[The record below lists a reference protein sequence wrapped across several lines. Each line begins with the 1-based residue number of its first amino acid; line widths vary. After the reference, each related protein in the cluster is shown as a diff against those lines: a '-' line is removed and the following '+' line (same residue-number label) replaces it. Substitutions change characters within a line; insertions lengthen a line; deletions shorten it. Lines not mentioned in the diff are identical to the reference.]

1 MDVADDAMCSHFTC
15 ESHLHSHIT
24 GRYLLLNLLSGPS
37 VYHFACLG
45 LQVKTMVS
53 LWNLCIASLL
63 MLYILDV
70 RVYQLLALTNH
81 GVLETTFL
89 TIITISMWLFD
100 LIKDATSLIWYF
112 NKGLCCLIFSSFTSL
127 TLVLTLV
134 ILISMRSTCSAVV
147 FLIVRLRQWCLKFRQ
162 LAAMWHACR

>member
-15 ESHLHSHIT
+15 ESHLYTRIT

-37 VYHFACLG
+37 IYHFACPG

-53 LWNLCIASLL
+53 LRDLCIASLL
-63 MLYILDV
+63 MMHILDV

-81 GVLETTFL
+81 GVFKIAFL
-89 TIITISMWLFD
+89 TIITISLWLFD
-100 LIKDATSLIWYF
+100 LIKDGTSHIWYF
-112 NKGLCCLIFSSFTSL
+112 NKSLCCLIFSSFTSL
-127 TLVLTLV
+127 TLLLTLV
-134 ILISMRSTCSAVV
+134 ILISIRSTCSAVV
-147 FLIVRLRQWCLKFRQ
+147 FLIVKLRQWCLKFRQ